1 VHNAALF
8 LILIPR
14 NIGVLLIRGYR
25 AVISPLYGDV
35 CRYYPSCSAYGLGS
49 VQQRGLLVGTALT
62 AWRIVRC
69 NPWSRGGVDE
79 VRAPKHDRYRVTS
92 FGWVVPAGFAGTDAS
107 PSTFAQTP
115 HVHTADDHSSH
126 VHSPDSSRGDAELT
140 FSSPIVSRKD

>member
-1 VHNAALF
+1 MQNAALF
-8 LILIPR
+8 VILIPR

-79 VRAPKHDRYRVTS
+79 VRAPKHDRYRVTP

-107 PSTFAQTP
+107 PSKFAQTP
-115 HVHTADDHSSH
+115 HAHTADDHSSH
-126 VHSPDSSRGDAELT
+126 VHSPDSSRRDAELM